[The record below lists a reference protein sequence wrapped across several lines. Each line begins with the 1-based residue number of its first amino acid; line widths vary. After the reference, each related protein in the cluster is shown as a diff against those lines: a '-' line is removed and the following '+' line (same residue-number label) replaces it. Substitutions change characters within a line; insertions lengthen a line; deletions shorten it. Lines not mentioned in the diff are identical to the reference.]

1 MDPNIE
7 KFKNFLADQNRPV
20 MDQKLLPLLQL
31 TPKFGEYVDENQK
44 FIENLVQ
51 VGLSA
56 QKSYENGLK
65 FWVKKSF
72 MHTDILTLGT
82 VKITF
87 C

>member
-1 MDPNIE
+1 MDPSIE

-31 TPKFGEYVDENQK
+31 TPKFGEYVNENQK

-65 FWVKKSF
+65 FWVIKSF
-72 MHTDILTLGT
+72 MHTHILVSGSLR
-82 VKITF
+82 
-87 C
+87 